1 MITKFVESEE
11 LGKVSSIMA
20 AMDGLMP
27 VLNSLLYSSV
37 YRATVA
43 TSFPQAHF
51 LVGVAAG
58 LLMVLVF
65 GALGATQRARS
76 YDLEKA
82 AAPEPDKSCV
92 VLSYEN
98 NAFFGDGSMQIFE
111 SDSNTCSLK
120 SFNDNSKLQDRK
132 EISSVF
138 QIQNSTVSNQSI
150 RNIESLSFS
159 EDKSADLIASNLQNC
174 PDIKLLTN
182 NQTHKCVREN
192 TNSRRSARNR
202 KLVQD
207 RSNMMTDL
215 DIIDWME

>member
-1 MITKFVESEE
+1 MITKFAESEE

-20 AMDGLMP
+20 AMDGLTP

-98 NAFFGDGSMQIFE
+98 NAFSGDRSIKIFE
-111 SDSNTCSLK
+111 SDFNTSSLK

-132 EISSVF
+132 EISGVF

-182 NQTHKCVREN
+182 NQTHKCE
-192 TNSRRSARNR
+192 
-202 KLVQD
+202 Q
-207 RSNMMTDL
+207 
-215 DIIDWME
+215 